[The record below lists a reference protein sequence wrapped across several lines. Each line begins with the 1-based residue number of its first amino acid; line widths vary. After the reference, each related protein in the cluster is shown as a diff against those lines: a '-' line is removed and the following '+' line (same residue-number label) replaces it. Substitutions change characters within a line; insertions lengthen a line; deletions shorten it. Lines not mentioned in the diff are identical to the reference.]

1 MAFGIEWEETQ
12 NFGLD
17 ATTTIKQ
24 LKTEQEVL
32 DLQAR
37 AHEYSKI
44 VLGMPVEYG
53 IGTDI
58 RFSQDAIIVIYCP

>member
-1 MAFGIEWEETQ
+1 M
-12 NFGLD
+12 
-17 ATTTIKQ
+17 
-24 LKTEQEVL
+24 

-44 VLGMPVEYG
+44 VVGMPVAYG

-58 RFSQDAIIVIYCP
+58 RFT

>member
-1 MAFGIEWEETQ
+1 
-12 NFGLD
+12 
-17 ATTTIKQ
+17 
-24 LKTEQEVL
+24 VL